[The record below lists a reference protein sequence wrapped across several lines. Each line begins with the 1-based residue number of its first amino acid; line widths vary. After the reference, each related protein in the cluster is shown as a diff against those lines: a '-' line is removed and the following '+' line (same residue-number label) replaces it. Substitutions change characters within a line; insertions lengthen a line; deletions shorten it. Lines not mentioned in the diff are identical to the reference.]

1 MTLVSSEAQFSAVLA
16 AKISDL
22 AYFVIFLHECL
33 NEKDSVSDTRF
44 FYGKNDASN
53 QAQNQTKMFQVEIKF
68 RVNPV

>member
-44 FYGKNDASN
+44 LREKRCFKSGSKS
-53 QAQNQTKMFQVEIKF
+53 KMFQEEIKF

>member
-44 FYGKNDASN
+44 LWKNDASN
-53 QAQNQTKMFQVEIKF
+53 QAQNQTKMFQEEIKF

>member
-44 FYGKNDASN
+44 YEKNDASN
-53 QAQNQTKMFQVEIKF
+53 QAQNQTKMFQEEIKF